1 MRNFIW
7 RDFFVTSWFIS
18 GMPSRSNRPWQLV
31 FLLKLC
37 RWAADSRFFQE
48 NPIAMWSFG
57 RYSWQ
62 HLVSTASGV
71 SWERHQFSLL
81 PFRRAKQRVMGLLL
95 LLSDLSDIIVI
106 VCYSIITISI
116 LLLYIHIHIYIYTYI
131 VRQCR
136 GGYLLASGTTDGA
149 VLIFDLRT
157 LEKWAVGDRGCCR
170 VLGRWSKGGFAR
182 KGHFGFCICCILHCI
197 CCIYLHILRVQSK
210 QHILL
215 KYWKTAKLALPSC
228 IPVRI

>member
-116 LLLYIHIHIYIYTYI
+116 LLLYIHIHIYIYIYSASVPRWLSI
-131 VRQCR
+131 GQWYDWRSCVDLWPAHLGEVGR
-136 GGYLLASGTTDGA
+136 GGPWLLQGFGT
-149 VLIFDLRT
+149 LIQGWIRKERT
-157 LEKWAVGDRGCCR
+157 FW
-170 VLGRWSKGGFAR
+170 
-182 KGHFGFCICCILHCI
+182 ILYMLYITLYMLYIFTYFTC
-197 CCIYLHILRVQSK
+197 
-210 QHILL
+210 
-215 KYWKTAKLALPSC
+215 TE
-228 IPVRI
+228 